1 MRAPLRVRHGVRDE
15 GVRAGLGGGPLHEAA
30 LGGGQ
35 AEHLAATAQLLAPV
49 LASLRERQGASA
61 GAAATSE
68 QLADSGWVANRWC
81 ELLPMP
87 MDLKQRMMELD
98 NPLVRL
104 ELVADMLESTG
115 IAPDF

>member
-1 MRAPLRVRHGVRDE
+1 MPHGLWIADVEQIPDDLPTP
-15 GVRAGLGGGPLHEAA
+15 VP
-30 LGGGQ
+30 
-35 AEHLAATAQLLAPV
+35 EHLAATAQLLAPV

-61 GAAATSE
+61 GAAATAE

-87 MDLKQRMMELD
+87 MDLKQRMMKLD

>member
-1 MRAPLRVRHGVRDE
+1 
-15 GVRAGLGGGPLHEAA
+15 
-30 LGGGQ
+30 
-35 AEHLAATAQLLAPV
+35 
-49 LASLRERQGASA
+49 
-61 GAAATSE
+61 
-68 QLADSGWVANRWC
+68 
-81 ELLPMP
+81 MP